1 MKKTISQ
8 LFDSLSVVNI
18 KIFFLIEKIQDGKA
32 TMEEAQK
39 AQLLNR
45 ERSDLMNAISREFKE
60 RERIK
65 VQYDKSSN

>member
-1 MKKTISQ
+1 MKKTISE

-32 TMEEAQK
+32 TIEEAQK

-65 VQYDKSSN
+65 V

>member
-1 MKKTISQ
+1 MKKTISE

-32 TMEEAQK
+32 TIEEAQK

-65 VQYDKSSN
+65 I

>member
-1 MKKTISQ
+1 MKKTISE

-32 TMEEAQK
+32 TIEEAQK

-60 RERIK
+60 RERLK
-65 VQYDKSSN
+65 V